1 MYLFFELGFDTLVF
15 LLSMSRTIYVYFKH
29 QGAGT
34 IGGSGLMKNLI
45 RDGIFY
51 FGCVLVFRHLHSILL
66 CFPEV

>member
-51 FGCVLVFRHLHSILL
+51 FGCVPVFRHLQLYFTLL
-66 CFPEV
+66 P